1 MQKCDMCKDTARP
14 QNVYFVLGE
23 LVLCEKHF
31 NRLVKFIAQNKISI
45 ISMLK

>member
-1 MQKCDMCKDTARP
+1 MIKCDMCKDSVQI

-31 NRLVKFIAQNKISI
+31 NQLIKFIAHNKTAI